1 MNENDIKRK
10 VNDMQR
16 KAQENSKLDHCLIC
30 KKKITSFCN
39 SHSLPQFVLKKIAS
53 NGMIY
58 NSNIF
63 FGLSVLKNEKGV
75 NNSGTFKRI
84 CKDCDKN
91 MFKDYEDERKIVI
104 PSRKKMMTQIDLKN
118 TLRMYDKRLNE
129 IALYKLISSNTDNEN
144 ALFNIFQ
151 RQIVNNMDLVEI
163 KNEFKRDIDIL
174 NKSSS
179 SSFELIYWKKLDY
192 VTPIAFQGHIALQ
205 GDLCGDV
212 INDLYNPNSSYV
224 IENINI
230 CVFPLAS
237 ETIVMMFVSND
248 NKKYRRFIKQFKKL
262 KEEEQL
268 HLISFIIVNYSE
280 DFFIAK
286 DVSNDFLNNEILKMF
301 TRNVTDIVSFDE
313 EMQRVFK
320 NTKLLELMNYKD
332 IPNILSKDYALNCE
346 QH

>member
-1 MNENDIKRK
+1 MNENEIKRK
-10 VNDMQR
+10 MNDIQR

-39 SHSLPQFVLKKIAS
+39 SHSLPQFVLKNIAS

-63 FGLSVLKNEKGV
+63 FGLSVLKNEKGL

-84 CKDCDKN
+84 CRDCDN
-91 MFKDYEDERKIVI
+91 NVFKDYEDEKKIII
-104 PSRKKMMTQIDLKN
+104 PPRKKMMTQIDLKN

-129 IALYKLISSNTDNEN
+129 IALYKLIFSISVDED
-144 ALFNIFQ
+144 ALFDIFQ
-151 RQIVNNMDLVEI
+151 RQIINNMDLVEI

-174 NKSSS
+174 NKRSS

-192 VTPIAFQGHIALQ
+192 ITPIAFQGHIALQ

-237 ETIVMMFVSND
+237 ETIVMMFINND
-248 NKKYRRFIKQFKKL
+248 NKKYRSFIKQFKKL

-268 HLISFIIVNYSE
+268 NLISFIIINYSE

-286 DVSNDFLNNEILKMF
+286 NVSDDFLNNDILKMI

-313 EMQRVFK
+313 ETQRVFK
-320 NTKLLELMNYKD
+320 NIKILELMNYKE
-332 IPNILSKDYALNCE
+332 IPNILSREYALNCE
-346 QH
+346 

>member
-1 MNENDIKRK
+1 MNENEIKRK
-10 VNDMQR
+10 MNDIQR

-39 SHSLPQFVLKKIAS
+39 SHSLPQFVLKNIAS

-63 FGLSVLKNEKGV
+63 FELSVLKNEKGL

-84 CKDCDKN
+84 CRDCDN
-91 MFKDYEDERKIVI
+91 NVFKDYEDEKKIII
-104 PSRKKMMTQIDLKN
+104 PPRKKMMTQIDLKN

-129 IALYKLISSNTDNEN
+129 IALYKLIFSISVDED
-144 ALFNIFQ
+144 ALFDIFQ
-151 RQIVNNMDLVEI
+151 RQIINNMDLVEI

-192 VTPIAFQGHIALQ
+192 ITPIAFQGHIALQ

-230 CVFPLAS
+230 CVFPLVS
-237 ETIVMMFVSND
+237 ETIVMMFINND
-248 NKKYRRFIKQFKKL
+248 NKKYRSFIKQFKKL

-268 HLISFIIVNYSE
+268 NLISFIIINYSE

-286 DVSNDFLNNEILKMF
+286 DVSDDFLNNDILKMI

-313 EMQRVFK
+313 ETQRVFK
-320 NTKLLELMNYKD
+320 NIKILELMNYKD
-332 IPNILSKDYALNCE
+332 IPNILSREYALNCE
-346 QH
+346 

>member
-10 VNDMQR
+10 MNDIQR

-30 KKKITSFCN
+30 NKKITSFCN

-84 CKDCDKN
+84 CGDCDN
-91 MFKDYEDERKIVI
+91 NVFKDYEDEEKIVV
-104 PSRKKMMTQIDLKN
+104 PPRKKMMTQIDLKN

-129 IALYKLISSNTDNEN
+129 IALYKLMFSISADEN
-144 ALFNIFQ
+144 ALLDIFQ
-151 RQIVNNMDLVEI
+151 KQIVNNMDLVEI

-192 VTPIAFQGHIALQ
+192 VTPIAFQGHVALQ
-205 GDLCGDV
+205 GDLCGGV

-224 IENINI
+224 IENINV
-230 CVFPLAS
+230 CVFPLTN
-237 ETIVMMFVSND
+237 ETIIMMFVNND
-248 NKKYRRFIKQFKKL
+248 NRKYRNFIKQFKSL
-262 KEEEQL
+262 KEEERL
-268 HLISFIIVNYSE
+268 HLIAFIIVNYSE

-286 DVSNDFLNNEILKMF
+286 DVSEEFLNNEILKMF
-301 TRNVTDIVSFDE
+301 TRNVTDIISFDE
-313 EMQRVFK
+313 EMQRIFK
-320 NTKLLELMNYKD
+320 NVKILELMNYKD
-332 IPNILSKDYALNCE
+332 IPNILSKDYALNRN
-346 QH
+346 QI